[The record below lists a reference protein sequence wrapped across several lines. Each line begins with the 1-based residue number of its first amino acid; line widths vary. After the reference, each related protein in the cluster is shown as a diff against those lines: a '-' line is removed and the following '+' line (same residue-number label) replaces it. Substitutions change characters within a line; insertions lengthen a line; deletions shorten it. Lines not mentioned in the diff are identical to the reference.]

1 MGNPDP
7 SSKSEKRDESLHN
20 ISSDSADY
28 SENSESMNQKCKKV
42 KTDENNSFIP
52 SDTQRKDRQKR
63 KRGARYLK
71 HDKATRILYGEE
83 QSSYNLY
90 ALINDDLGDDAQ
102 DSERLSKQPLR
113 IIEPMIQEALG
124 IFSEDLTKDVAFKI
138 NRFKKGGAKNFTIE
152 IEVYNENHLK
162 KLLEK
167 VQIGEFKV
175 KIVENFNKNCVKG
188 TFKDFRCDFNGET
201 EEDIKSYFH
210 QKGVKEVTDVKRLG
224 KSNVILLHFRGQTR
238 PESLDV
244 GTRRLKIKAFTPK
257 PPRCFKCQSYS
268 HPRQKCR
275 SKDYVCFNCGEH
287 YDSFEAH
294 TPKTCKATAKCAH
307 CGKEHRTGDTKCKVE
322 ELEMKFQKIMLDQG
336 LRRDEAMRR
345 YPKGEVTPFADIV
358 ARPTANLDFIFPTVP
373 EAAPPREE
381 MVFPQSETITSI
393 LNQNTEILRRL
404 ERIENSKVESVEQQ
418 VNKTDDNELK
428 KTMKELLVRVNS
440 LEEQVKI
447 SNQEIIQLKGK
458 VAEKQATID
467 SQAEKIKKQEENI
480 KKLQSQVV
488 AASSI
493 CDEPAKDLLKAN
505 TNLINKNSE
514 LINRNSELLGQI
526 KVLKDSGQKKGKG
539 T

>member
-1 MGNPDP
+1 M
-7 SSKSEKRDESLHN
+7 
-20 ISSDSADY
+20 
-28 SENSESMNQKCKKV
+28 
-42 KTDENNSFIP
+42 
-52 SDTQRKDRQKR
+52 
-63 KRGARYLK
+63 
-71 HDKATRILYGEE
+71 
-83 QSSYNLY
+83 
-90 ALINDDLGDDAQ
+90 
-102 DSERLSKQPLR
+102 
-113 IIEPMIQEALG
+113 
-124 IFSEDLTKDVAFKI
+124 
-138 NRFKKGGAKNFTIE
+138 
-152 IEVYNENHLK
+152 
-162 KLLEK
+162 
-167 VQIGEFKV
+167 
-175 KIVENFNKNCVKG
+175 
-188 TFKDFRCDFNGET
+188 
-201 EEDIKSYFH
+201 
-210 QKGVKEVTDVKRLG
+210 
-224 KSNVILLHFRGQTR
+224 
-238 PESLDV
+238 
-244 GTRRLKIKAFTPK
+244 
-257 PPRCFKCQSYS
+257 
-268 HPRQKCR
+268 
-275 SKDYVCFNCGEH
+275 
-287 YDSFEAH
+287 
-294 TPKTCKATAKCAH
+294 
-307 CGKEHRTGDTKCKVE
+307 
-322 ELEMKFQKIMLDQG
+322 EMKFQKIMLDQG

-373 EAAPPREE
+373 EAARPREE